1 VKQGDNMT
9 LVMDKAQKALVSLSI
24 STYLSD
30 PSDAVK
36 VNVQFSK
43 MPDGPNHVATETI
56 DGVSKQLTIAIQNS
70 NYQHM

>member
-1 VKQGDNMT
+1 MT
-9 LVMDKAQKALVSLSI
+9 LVMNKAQKVLISLSI

-43 MPDGPNHVATETI
+43 IPNGPNHVTAETI
-56 DGVSKQLTIAIQNS
+56 NGVSKQLTIEIQNS